1 MDTNLVLRASSAG
14 NLTGDATLTDV
25 AIKPMVAPLY
35 LHMNVPAVSTSD
47 TLTLQANFEADG
59 TTLVTQELA
68 AINTVGHYVLAIFC
82 DDPDT
87 DALSVVLDLTANN
100 SVAMNFGAV
109 EVWISNSRVS

>member
-25 AIKPMVAPLY
+25 TIKPMVAPLY
-35 LHMNVPAVSTSD
+35 LHVNVPAVSTDD
-47 TLTLQANFEADG
+47 TLVLKANFEADS
-59 TTLVTQELA
+59 TTILTAQLPSISA
-68 AINTVGHYVLAIFC
+68 VGHYVLPIFC
-82 DDPDT
+82 DDPIT
-87 DALSVVLDLTANN
+87 DALSVVLDCTANN